1 MSGAD
6 KSQLKSFKSPLV
18 IQPFVFPPVL
28 GLFLFL
34 THPLYIPSCIA
45 HVSPPTMC
53 RIQVDTNDFIFNLTV
68 ELGSSHHGP
77 DFEGQKDDPYP
88 K

>member
-1 MSGAD
+1 MPVTQVLVAD

-28 GLFLFL
+28 GLVLFL

-45 HVSPPTMC
+45 HVSPPNHV
-53 RIQVDTNDFIFNLTV
+53 QNL
-68 ELGSSHHGP
+68 S
-77 DFEGQKDDPYP
+77 
-88 K
+88 